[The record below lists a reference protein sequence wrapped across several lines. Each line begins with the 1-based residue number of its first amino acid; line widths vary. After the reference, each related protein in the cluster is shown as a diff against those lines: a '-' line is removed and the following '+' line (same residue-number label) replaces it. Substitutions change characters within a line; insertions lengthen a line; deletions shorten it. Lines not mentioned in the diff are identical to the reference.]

1 MHRGKAIQPDRECEW
16 CNKPL
21 PALRHPSTRY
31 CDTICRGRD
40 RWQREHVDQG
50 IKCLDCGK
58 RFNRVGSH
66 VVQVHGYENVI
77 EYRKEHGL
85 MAKETHT
92 KAHAD
97 NMRKKVT
104 DKAIENL
111 KRGEDTRFVE
121 GGSHAEDLKKFWE
134 NRKQKKGYIKNNTPL
149 GG

>member
-1 MHRGKAIQPDRECEW
+1 M
-16 CNKPL
+16 
-21 PALRHPSTRY
+21 
-31 CDTICRGRD
+31 
-40 RWQREHVDQG
+40 
-50 IKCLDCGK
+50 
-58 RFNRVGSH
+58 GSH

-97 NMRKKVT
+97 DMRKKVT

-121 GGSHAEDLKKFWE
+121 GGSHAKDLKKSWD
-134 NRKQKKGYIKNNTPL
+134 NRKQKKGYIENNTPL